1 VVNFINILPKNSS
14 YERLFGSFFH
24 LNVTREKLPK
34 KGRSYE
40 KFAHQMLMKLTPGI
54 IMDERRIVT
63 IFEGLF
69 STMPQ

>member
-1 VVNFINILPKNSS
+1 VVNFINILRANFL
-14 YERLFGSFFH
+14 YERLFGSFFFLH
-24 LNVTREKLPK
+24 ATREKLLK
-34 KGRSYE
+34 RHSYE
-40 KFAHQMLMKLTPGI
+40 KFARKILMKLTPGI